1 MNMKIC
7 RAAYGVYKYVALNVL
22 YIFSCRIHQN
32 FALCFGGNSRCAWLG
47 AQLSCINFIWFWGE
61 KKMCTCKS
69 MQYRDTCMLSV
80 KCGEFV
86 YSSLRVAD
94 VWIDYKHHIFQ
105 YQYFCDYS
113 FLFWKYEL

>member
-47 AQLSCINFIWFWGE
+47 AQLSCINFI
-61 KKMCTCKS
+61 
-69 MQYRDTCMLSV
+69 
-80 KCGEFV
+80 
-86 YSSLRVAD
+86 
-94 VWIDYKHHIFQ
+94 
-105 YQYFCDYS
+105 
-113 FLFWKYEL
+113 